1 LHWAWV
7 YKEEEVNKLAV
18 DIIMPKWGHT
28 MTEGKITRWLKKEGD
43 AIEKG
48 EELFEVETE
57 KITNT
62 VEATAGG
69 ILFQILVP
77 AGNTA
82 PVSAVVAILSDPGE
96 TLERA
101 DAPDIAQPQSAEPEP
116 VVEQT
121 AAVSAD
127 AASKTF
133 VRATPAARRLAKELG
148 IELQLVD
155 GSGPEGR
162 VTESDVAAHEKEKP
176 SVSRVTPLAAEMAR
190 QAGIDVSTLTGTGDE
205 GKIIAED
212 VERMLAQKA
221 APELVRAIPF
231 TGMRKSI
238 AENMHA
244 SLVNTAQLTAFSEVD
259 VTEMIQFRELVRME
273 YKNDESVKISLND
286 IFILAT
292 SRALKRFP
300 IMNSTLLQ
308 EEIIVH
314 DAVHMGIAVALSD
327 GLIVP
332 VLKDADKKGLLQIAE
347 DSRELIRRA
356 RKGSISVDD
365 VSGGTFTVTNLSMF
379 AVDGITPILR
389 PPETGI
395 LGFCR
400 VKQKPAVYNGEI
412 TIRSLMTICLT
423 FDHRVV
429 DGAPASEFL
438 QTVARY
444 LEAPTLIL
452 T

>member
-1 LHWAWV
+1 M

-28 MTEGKITRWLKKEGD
+28 MTEGKITQWLKKEGD
-43 AIEKG
+43 SIEKG

-62 VEATAGG
+62 VEATASG
-69 ILFQILVP
+69 ILFQIIVP

-82 PVSAVVAILSDPGE
+82 PVSAVVAILSEPGE
-96 TLERA
+96 TPERA
-101 DAPDIAQPQSAEPEP
+101 DAPEVVQPQTADAES
-116 VVEQT
+116 VAEQP

-148 IELQLVD
+148 IQLQLVK

-162 VTESDVAAHEKEKP
+162 VTESDVAAHKEEKP
-176 SVSRVTPLAAEMAR
+176 PVSRVTPLAAEMAR
-190 QAGIDVSTLTGTGDE
+190 QAGIDVSALTGTGDG

-221 APELVRAIPF
+221 VPELVRSIPF

-238 AENMHA
+238 ADNMHA
-244 SLVNTAQLTAFSEVD
+244 SLVNTAQLTAFTEVD
-259 VTEMIQFRELVRME
+259 VTETVQFRERVRME
-273 YKNDESVKISLND
+273 YKDDETVNVSLND

-300 IMNSTLLQ
+300 IMNSTLLE

-314 DAVHMGIAVALSD
+314 DSVHMGIAVALAD

-332 VLKDADKKGLLQIAE
+332 VLKDADKKGLLQIAK
-347 DSRELIRRA
+347 DSRELIRKA
-356 RKGSISVDD
+356 RKGSASIDD

-379 AVDGITPILR
+379 SVDGITPILR

-400 VKQKPAVYNGEI
+400 VKQKPAVYNDEI
-412 TIRSLMTICLT
+412 AIRSVMTICLT